1 MSEKDPAEGRAVSW
15 QSAADV
21 EIYGHDALGRGPGD
35 VNDFAFLQHGGRCR
49 FLERCAHLLED
60 GLDCLGQRRRRKKR
74 IAEAQNL
81 RPQEESPAIRAD
93 IAELLESVETAPCGS
108 PRQSADFCDLRD
120 HEIWLLRSERADDRQ
135 SARDGGHEVRVIDP
149 HAIALWPGSGRRRL
163 IITLCRPA
171 SIVAFSLTK
180 RHRRSAFDHVIC
192 AIIAHYHRKSPLTSG
207 ILSHRV
213 GRISNTKFD
222 YRPPGGDC

>member
-35 VNDFAFLQHGGRCR
+35 VNDFAFLQHG
-49 FLERCAHLLED
+49 
-60 GLDCLGQRRRRKKR
+60 LDCLGQRRRRKKR
-74 IAEAQNL
+74 IAKTQNL

-180 RHRRSAFDHVIC
+180 RHRRSAFDHLIC
-192 AIIAHYHRKSPLTSG
+192 AIIAHYHRKSPLTSD
-207 ILSHRV
+207 ILVS
-213 GRISNTKFD
+213 
-222 YRPPGGDC
+222 